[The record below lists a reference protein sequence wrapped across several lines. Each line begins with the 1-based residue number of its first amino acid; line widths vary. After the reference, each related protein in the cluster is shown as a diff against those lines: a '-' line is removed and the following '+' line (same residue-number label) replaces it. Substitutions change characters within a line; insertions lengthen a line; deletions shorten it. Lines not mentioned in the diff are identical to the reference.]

1 MRKLNLETLMLTW
14 YHKGT
19 PLWQQ
24 LLALSV
30 YALGAGF
37 VYGFLYMACLLQ
49 SVR

>member
-1 MRKLNLETLMLTW
+1 MRNLNLETLMLTW
-14 YHKGT
+14 YRKGT

-30 YALGAGF
+30 YAFGAGF
-37 VYGFLYMACLLQ
+37 LYGLLYMACLLQ